1 MPEPDASTG
10 PAIALPDLQPTNVP
24 VGWRVAEVIAMEL
37 ETALAVAA
45 LRYPGFEMPELTQR
59 VPADWLAEFPDY
71 LGAEERFVT
80 PLSLAAEGAG
90 VLLEGDYQVAT
101 LAIRETTCDE
111 AVDRLRQLDLD
122 RPIDVPTRLDDGER
136 LRFVALARQL
146 HAFKLIGADENASR
160 VMLDRLSYQIPMTA
174 SFYRGGRL
182 HSRFWHWL
190 DRFWYEVY
198 RNWRAERQP
207 VMDAARQRAI
217 AGLGGERGTGVPALA
232 WLPPGHPL
240 KALGQFVDAVQH
252 GAFNV
257 TFHIEPFGV
266 PDSRAVRLR
275 QMIMGFA
282 LSQEFADSFNQIA
295 ERIAQTCKALG
306 DPNRLQLLRL
316 IRSFS
321 MDNTEM
327 ATLMQLARPTVSIHA
342 RVLRE
347 AGLIRTEH
355 IGRQARHEMLLDR
368 VRELVADLIRFLEM
382 PDRLPDVP
390 TEDGHEPT

>member
-1 MPEPDASTG
+1 MPEPDAAA
-10 PAIALPDLQPTNVP
+10 PPLPLPLPDVRLASGP
-24 VGWRVAEVIAMEL
+24 VGWRVSEVIAMEL
-37 ETALAVAA
+37 ETALAVVSG
-45 LRYPGFEMPELTQR
+45 RYPGFEMPELARR

-90 VLLEGDYQVAT
+90 VLLESDYQLAT
-101 LAIRETTCDE
+101 LAIRETTCDD
-111 AVDRLRQLDLD
+111 AVDRLRQLDLET
-122 RPIDVPTRLDDGER
+122 PIDIPARLDDVER
-136 LRFVALARQL
+136 LRFVALTRQKR
-146 HAFKLIGADENASR
+146 AFLGIGADEHTAR
-160 VMLDRLSYQIPMTA
+160 VVLDRLSQQIPMTA
-174 SFYRGGRL
+174 SFFRGGRL

-198 RNWRAERQP
+198 RNWRDERQP
-207 VMDAARQRAI
+207 VMDAARKRAV
-217 AGLGGERGTGVPALA
+217 AGLGGDHGSGVPALG
-232 WLPPGHPL
+232 WLQPGHPL
-240 KALGQFVDAVQH
+240 RAVGHFVDAVQ
-252 GAFNV
+252 GGEFNL

-282 LSQEFADSFNQIA
+282 LSQDFADSFNQIA
-295 ERIAQTCKALG
+295 ERIAQTCRALG

-355 IGRQARHEMLLDR
+355 IGRQARHEMLPDR
-368 VRELVADLIRFLEM
+368 VRELIADLIRFLEM
-382 PDRLPDVP
+382 PDRLP
-390 TEDGHEPT
+390 EPPASE